1 MTDMQSRMVC
11 SWGRYYI
18 TCRDE
23 YKGIYIEA
31 IEGYNIRLFGAYY
44 GLTRGKD
51 GMYIIT
57 DCYTGTRI
65 IDTQLDQKYS
75 LVAAY
80 RALKKYIS
88 DNMAMI
94 EKLRSSRVHRE
105 AASMIREAYRRDLA
119 KATGG
124 KTNVDA

>member
-1 MTDMQSRMVC
+1 MADMQSGLVC

-23 YKGIYIEA
+23 YKGIYIDA
-31 IEGYNIRLFGAYY
+31 IEGYNIRLLGAYY
-44 GLTRGKD
+44 GFTRGED

-65 IDTQLDQKYS
+65 TDKQLDRKYS

-80 RALKKYIS
+80 RALKEFIS
-88 DNMAMI
+88 NNMAMI
-94 EKLRSSRVHRE
+94 EKYRASRVHRE
-105 AASMIREAYRRDLA
+105 SAAMIREAYWRDLA

>member
-1 MTDMQSRMVC
+1 MTDMRSGLVC

-18 TCRDE
+18 TCCDE
-23 YKGIYIEA
+23 YQGIYIEA
-31 IEGYNIRLFGAYY
+31 IEGYKIRLLGAYY
-44 GLTRGKD
+44 GFTRGKD

-65 IDTQLDQKYS
+65 TDTQLDQKYS

-80 RALKKYIS
+80 RALKKFIS
-88 DNMAMI
+88 DNMEMI
-94 EKLRSSRVHRE
+94 EKYRASRVHRE
-105 AASMIREAYRRDLA
+105 AAAMIRESYRLDLA

>member
-1 MTDMQSRMVC
+1 MADMQAGLVC

-18 TCRDE
+18 TCRDR
-23 YKGIYIEA
+23 YRGIHIES

-44 GLTRGKD
+44 GFTRGVD

-65 IDTQLDQKYS
+65 TDKQLDRKYS

-80 RALKKYIS
+80 RALKEFIS
-88 DNMAMI
+88 NNMAMM
-94 EKLRSSRVHRE
+94 EKIQASGVHRE
-105 AASMIREAYRRDLA
+105 TAAMIREAYWRDLA

-124 KTNVDA
+124 KTNANA